1 MLGTGRNNKL
11 NVKNKF
17 NGFDSTFEVLIWRF
31 GLELRFGALLMELFY
46 LELWFGNWRRVNLNE
61 KFDIAK
67 FIINKSYCILSF

>member
-31 GLELRFGALLMELFY
+31 GLELRFGALM
-46 LELWFGNWRRVNLNE
+46 LELLFGALVW
-61 KFDIAK
+61 
-67 FIINKSYCILSF
+67 